1 MKYNISLSLEVDPDA
16 NFYGSDRT
24 NTLSEL
30 EDILYNLIYDVDDV
44 KILSLEIEEDK

>member
-1 MKYNISLSLEVDPDA
+1 MKYNISLSLEVDPEA

-30 EDILYNLIYDVDDV
+30 EDLLYNSIYDIDDV
-44 KILSLEIEEDK
+44 IILSLEVEEDK